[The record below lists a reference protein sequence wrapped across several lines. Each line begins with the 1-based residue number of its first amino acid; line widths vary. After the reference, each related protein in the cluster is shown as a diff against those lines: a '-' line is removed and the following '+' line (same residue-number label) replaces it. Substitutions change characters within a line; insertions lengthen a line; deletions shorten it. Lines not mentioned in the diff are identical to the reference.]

1 MRIKSYTGKSVS
13 EAMDKIRKDLG
24 EEAIILATQNL
35 PTGEAQ
41 VTAAV
46 EKSDP
51 PSPSIPPKPTNGWAQ
66 NWDDDWKK
74 SESPAKTAKKA
85 PKPDFGGMEIV
96 KGQKKAETLDI
107 PSKPKPS
114 APKPQKKPKKEPPV
128 NVTPEVHSLVR
139 AMAYHGVPTLL
150 AERICRSAIA
160 ADTNDLEIAL
170 AAALDQHFDFAPQF
184 SRKNTPVMLIGPP
197 GVGKTMTIAKMA
209 ATAILRG
216 RVVHVIT
223 TDKSRAGA
231 VEQLKSFTDILNL
244 KLWVVDN
251 AEELKS
257 TLAKPELSDGAH
269 VLIDTGGISCYDDEE
284 LSSLAE
290 LVISANAEA
299 VVVLAA
305 GTDSAEMS
313 DTAIKFASIGAHKL
327 IVTRLDTTR
336 RYGGVLTA
344 ADNAG
349 LKFSYA
355 SVSSSVAKGLHV
367 INPVNLARLIL
378 RDPNDH
384 EVSSEFDK
392 AEK

>member
-1 MRIKSYTGKSVS
+1 
-13 EAMDKIRKDLG
+13 MDKIRKDLG

-51 PSPSIPPKPTNGWAQ
+51 PSPTIPPKPTNGWAQ

-74 SESPAKTAKKA
+74 PESPAKAVKNAKKA
-85 PKPDFGGMEIV
+85 PRPDFGGMEIV
-96 KGQKKAETLDI
+96 KGQKKTEALDI
-107 PSKPKPS
+107 PSKPKTS
-114 APKPQKKPKKEPPV
+114 APKLQKKPKKEAPV

-160 ADTNDLEIAL
+160 ADTDDLEIAL

-251 AEELKS
+251 AEELKT